1 MKFIL
6 LLKTEENS
14 AAGAPPQALMDAI
27 FKRGEEMTEAGVL
40 LDTAGLAPSAMGARV
55 RLAGGKVTVTDGPF
69 TEAKELIASYAMI
82 EVSSREEAIEM
93 AKDFLDMHREHWEGW
108 EGESEVRQ
116 VFGPEDFGPEFV
128 PAPEKK

>member
-1 MKFIL
+1 MRFIL

-27 FKRGEEMTEAGVL
+27 AQRGEEMAKAGVL
-40 LDTAGLAPSAMGARV
+40 LDTGGLAPSATGARV

-82 EVSSREEAIEM
+82 DVPSRDEAIEM
-93 AKDFLDMHREHWEGW
+93 ARAFMDLHREHWAGW

-116 VFGPEDFGPEFV
+116 VFGPQDF
-128 PAPEKK
+128 APGQ